1 MVTNLRHGTTKNGNA
16 YGIFTLEDYAGGY
29 EFALFGKNYIEF
41 NKYMIKDLYLYIH
54 ALVQEKGAD
63 FKFKKPEKEVDGTK
77 ELELK
82 IQKIEVF
89 SDIKDK
95 LVDKITIS
103 LNPDKITY
111 DWAQDLISFVSNNKG
126 NINLYIQLVEEFN
139 QSNRVKLFSR
149 QHRFQMTKNFYQ
161 FLKYNKENKT
171 IIDFKVN

>member
-1 MVTNLRHGTTKNGNA
+1 
-16 YGIFTLEDYAGGY
+16 
-29 EFALFGKNYIEF
+29 
-41 NKYMIKDLYLYIH
+41 
-54 ALVQEKGAD
+54 
-63 FKFKKPEKEVDGTK
+63 
-77 ELELK
+77 
-82 IQKIEVF
+82 VF